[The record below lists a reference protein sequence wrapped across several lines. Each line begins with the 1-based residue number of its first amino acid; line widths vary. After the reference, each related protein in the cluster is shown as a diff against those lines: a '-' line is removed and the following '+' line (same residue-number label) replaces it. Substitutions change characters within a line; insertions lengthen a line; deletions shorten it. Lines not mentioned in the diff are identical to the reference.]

1 MQPRRT
7 TLPAKIHGP
16 TCLNTLLIISALPN
30 SLRNMASHEGSRKR
44 LKISRT
50 ESKPSSSIMAPTNT
64 SAPLAHASGSS
75 STHEQSLKALQTDVD
90 AMRQI
95 VTCKICHRLLY
106 EPYSLACG
114 HTYCYSCLSQWLVDG
129 RKKTCPDCRAV
140 VNQQPTPSYLV
151 RELVLVFVSRNELL
165 PDGETTEEHAGLVKE
180 EAEIVAK
187 DKANADPITGGLFK
201 GCFKRGYHGYI
212 GPIHD
217 AGDGVDRCPNCNWE
231 LEEGFCNTCGAIIDP
246 HEHVGFSDYDSESED
261 TEDELD
267 HELDLE
273 DAAAVF
279 GADGQDEYLEHE
291 DPLPYE
297 HRRRFDGE
305 QRWAF
310 NDVPLVQLRSSDD
323 EDESEA
329 DDEGEGNLTGF
340 VVDDDDVEYQSS
352 DDGGSTIASP
362 TSVASRSN
370 ARRRAPVMVVSDDD
384 HQATASAGPTSE
396 SEEDSEDER
405 PVVALDLQRRKRG
418 RGRRTV
424 SSDDEESSTHD
435 EEENQES
442 TVQNYP
448 GFSPLDSSV
457 VGGSESYQS
466 GYDSDGVSTV
476 HPMDEEDGYE
486 DHGYR
491 DDDDEEDDGSDGSD
505 AETGWGPI
513 HPMRRL

>member
-1 MQPRRT
+1 
-7 TLPAKIHGP
+7 
-16 TCLNTLLIISALPN
+16 
-30 SLRNMASHEGSRKR
+30 MASHEGSRKR

-50 ESKPSSSIMAPTNT
+50 ESKPSSSIMASTSA
-64 SAPLAHASGSS
+64 SAPLAHGNGSS
-75 STHEQSLKALQTDVD
+75 CTHEQSLKALQTDID

-140 VNQQPTPSYLV
+140 VNQQPTPSYLI

-165 PDGETTEEHAGLVKE
+165 PDGETTEEHHGFVKE
-180 EAEIVAK
+180 EADLVAK
-187 DKANADPITGGLFK
+187 DKANADPRTGGLFR

-231 LEEGFCNTCGAIIDP
+231 LEEGFCNTCGEMIDP
-246 HEHVGFSDYDSESED
+246 HEHLGFSDYDDESED

-279 GADGQDEYLEHE
+279 GADGQDDYLEHE
-291 DPLPYE
+291 DPLPDE
-297 HRRRFDGE
+297 HRRWLAGE
-305 QRWAF
+305 RRVIDLH
-310 NDVPLVQLRSSDD
+310 DVPLVQLRSSDD

-340 VVDDDDVEYQSS
+340 VVDDDNVEYQSS
-352 DDGGSTIASP
+352 EDEGSTVALP
-362 TSVASRSN
+362 TSAASRSN
-370 ARRRAPVMVVSDDD
+370 ARRRAPIVVVSDDD

-396 SEEDSEDER
+396 SEEDSEDEG
-405 PVVALDLQRRKRG
+405 PVALGSQRHKRG
-418 RGRRTV
+418 RPTGRLQRGRRTV
-424 SSDDEESSTHD
+424 SSDDEESLTHD
-435 EEENQES
+435 EEEDHENAVE
-442 TVQNYP
+442 NYG
-448 GFSPLDSSV
+448 GFSPLDSSA
-457 VGGSESYQS
+457 VGGSISYQS

-476 HPMDEEDGYE
+476 HPMDDEDRYG

-491 DDDDEEDDGSDGSD
+491 DDDDEEDDESDGSD
-505 AETGWGPI
+505 AEAGWGPI
-513 HPMRRL
+513 YLMRRL